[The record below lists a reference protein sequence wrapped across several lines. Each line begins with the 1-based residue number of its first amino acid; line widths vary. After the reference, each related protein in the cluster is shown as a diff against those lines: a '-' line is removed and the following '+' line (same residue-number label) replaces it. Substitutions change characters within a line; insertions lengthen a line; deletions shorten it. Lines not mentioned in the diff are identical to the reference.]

1 MKRLAVV
8 GVGTSHSSDFVS
20 LINGIGREPIGS
32 ARVVIAFDEDE
43 SKAQEFADRYGIER
57 AVTDISDIMGEVDGA
72 LVLYPSIGLAHNH
85 VKYARLLL
93 EQGIPTFADK
103 PLADNYADAASVL
116 DLARST
122 GTPFMSC
129 SALRYAVELE
139 ELVKKLGG
147 ADELRGGSFRG
158 PGHLVD
164 YGIHLVEAVHTAF
177 GPGIDHV
184 YCESDDD
191 RDVGLISYGDGRRI
205 AIHVLR
211 DSQYQF
217 HTVLYS
223 RREWGQ
229 ATISDPVFY
238 ARMLEAFLSTL
249 ESGKPAISYDWTEE
263 VLATVFALK
272 LSAESRRAVDL
283 GELKGR
289 LL

>member
-1 MKRLAVV
+1 MKRLAVI

-43 SKAQEFADRYGIER
+43 SKAREFANRYRIER
-57 AVTDISDIMGEVDGA
+57 VIADPSELTGKVDAA
-72 LVLYPSIGLAHNH
+72 LVLYPSVEIAHNH
-85 VKYARLLL
+85 VKYAQMLLK
-93 EQGIPTFADK
+93 QGIPTFADK
-103 PLADNYADAASVL
+103 PLADNYADAMSVL

-122 GTPFMSC
+122 GTPFISC

-147 ADELRGGSFRG
+147 PGELRGGSFKG

-164 YGIHLVEAVHTAF
+164 YGIHLVEAVHAAF

-184 YCESDDD
+184 YCESDGN
-191 RDVGLISYGDGRRI
+191 RDVGLMSYEDGRRI
-205 AIHVLR
+205 VIHVLR
-211 DSQYQF
+211 DCQYQF

-223 RREWGQ
+223 RSDWGQ

-238 ARMLEAFLSTL
+238 ARMLDAFLGML
-249 ESGKPAISYDWTEE
+249 ESGTPAIPYDHTEE
-263 VLATVFALK
+263 VLATIFALK
-272 LSAESRRAVDL
+272 LSAESGRPMRL
-283 GELKGR
+283 EELRGR
-289 LL
+289 PQ